1 MVKLF
6 LPPNIQKDDDYIRD
20 IIARMDM
27 DNDGMINYQ
36 EFVQIIKVIGAPVYM
51 RQLFFKSDISMN
63 DKNIGPGI
71 SPPCC
76 TLSPPSW
83 GSWSTW

>member
-1 MVKLF
+1 MVVKLF

-36 EFVQIIKVIGAPVYM
+36 EFVQIIKAIGAPVYM
-51 RQLFFKSDISMN
+51 RQLFISTDVSMN
-63 DKNIGPGI
+63 DKNI
-71 SPPCC
+71 
-76 TLSPPSW
+76 
-83 GSWSTW
+83 

>member
-1 MVKLF
+1 MVVKLF

-36 EFVQIIKVIGAPVYM
+36 EFVQIIKAIGAPVYM
-51 RQLFFKSDISMN
+51 R
-63 DKNIGPGI
+63 
-71 SPPCC
+71 
-76 TLSPPSW
+76 
-83 GSWSTW
+83 